1 MVVFRPV
8 SHLEDCSIVRR
19 EMARV
24 YRLAKALRLGL
35 LRTISRFFALA
46 IRAWRWVDS
55 LDLPLSSL
63 QWILLFYVVFGAIYL
78 PSTPVFEANDEIW
91 HFGYIQH
98 IRDTGSLPVQVF
110 DGEDT
115 LYQQHGSQP
124 PLYYALAALLTS
136 PLSID
141 DVDSYRLLNPY
152 VSANQ
157 PDSFG
162 NKNLTIRD
170 ESQSMIRGAGLVVAI
185 LRLAGLVLGAVTI
198 VFVYKI
204 GELVAPQRPT
214 VAFAAAAI
222 TGLNPMFIYVSA
234 SVNNDTLA
242 MALNGAVILLLLRTI
257 RDGFQRRYT
266 VAIALLFAL
275 SCLTKLTSLVLL
287 PVLLGTALYVQHKTS
302 DRRGLLAFIYLFALS
317 WLLIAGWWYLRNLQ
331 LYGEPFGIVMMSNI
345 AGPRSLNFSAVDLFA
360 EFQQFRM
367 SYWGLFGALNIQ
379 VTSIFYVLLDLMT
392 FLSFLGLAF
401 LILQLLAISDFAY
414 ARYELAHL
422 LTLLSALVL
431 IWLGVVIWSTLTYA
445 AEGRIVFPLIAVIS
459 PLLAV
464 GLVEIVWW
472 IVFSLRPPN
481 LEFVRAG
488 DAVPKELLHDTMLW
502 QLRILGIVALFAPLT
517 VIASQYSAPQPVAEI
532 PEKAREVYAE
542 FGDVAL
548 VAYERINRRYA
559 TGDRVRLKLYWQ
571 VLEQSAADNSILLTL
586 VDDNRQEI
594 GRYSTYPG
602 AGSLRTSSWQPG
614 AIYPDEYLINIFSTA
629 YGRYPFDLHIEWEDS
644 HNDISIVPTDAEG
657 AVIEPVLLDIGAVVT
672 LRSQS
677 AASDFNE
684 IPMER
689 QPKFDEAIIL
699 ESFQL
704 DLEFNEI
711 ILNWKAETAPAEN
724 YTVFVHM
731 LDEDGRILT
740 QADAPPR
747 LPTQYW
753 RWGESY
759 TTYHRFPAGF
769 NMIDHQVI
777 VGLYINDG
785 LTYPK
790 AEYTKTLT
798 AEERKMAEDAEFSAD
813 ESGAIETDTSFDPEQ
828 FALADEMEIYL
839 DSFTIPWDIADE
851 VIALT
856 PTPESTLEGEEA
868 APQDADEQEETG
880 TDPTIEADV

>member
-1 MVVFRPV
+1 MRIIPSALRRNLAGVSQIAKVLRLRLLRAI
-8 SHLEDCSIVRR
+8 SHLF
-19 EMARV
+19 
-24 YRLAKALRLGL
+24 ALL
-35 LRTISRFFALA
+35 LRG
-46 IRAWRWVDS
+46 WRWLDS
-55 LDLPLSSL
+55 LNLPLSSL

-98 IRDTGSLPVQVF
+98 LRDTGSLPVQVF
-110 DGEDT
+110 DGVDT

-124 PLYYALAALLTS
+124 PLYYALAAVLTA
-136 PLSID
+136 PFSID
-141 DVDSYRLLNPY
+141 DADSYRLLNPH
-152 VSANQ
+152 VTANQ
-157 PDSFG
+157 PDAYG

-170 ESQSMIRGAGLVVAI
+170 ASQSIIRGTGLVVVI
-185 LRLAGLVLGAVTI
+185 LRLAGLALGALTI

-214 VAFAAAAI
+214 VAFVAAAI
-222 TGLNPMFIYVSA
+222 TGLNPMFIFVSA

-242 MALNGAVILLLLRTI
+242 MMLNGALILLLLRTI
-257 RDGFQRRYT
+257 RDGFQLRYT
-266 VAIALLFAL
+266 VLITLLFAV

-287 PVLLGTALYVQHKTS
+287 PVLLGTALFVQRKTG
-302 DRRGLLAFIYLFALS
+302 DRRGLLAFVYMLAIS

-345 AGPRSLNFSAVDLFA
+345 AGPRGPAFSAVDFFA
-360 EFQQFRM
+360 DFQQFRM

-392 FLSFLGLAF
+392 FLSLIGLVF
-401 LILQLLAISDFAY
+401 LILQLLAISDLAY

-422 LTLLSALVL
+422 FTLLSALALTWLGVL
-431 IWLGVVIWSTLTYA
+431 IWSALTYT
-445 AEGRIVFPLIAVIS
+445 AEGRIVFPLIAVMS

-517 VIASQYSAPQPVAEI
+517 VIASQYSAPQPVSEI
-532 PEKAREVYAE
+532 PAKAREVYAE
-542 FGDVAL
+542 YGDVAL
-548 VAYERINRRYA
+548 VAYERIDRRYT

-571 VLEQSAADNSILLTL
+571 VLEQSAADNSVLLTL
-586 VDDNRQEI
+586 VDDNQQEI

-602 AGSLRTSSWQPG
+602 AGKLRTTSWQPG
-614 AIYPDEYLINIFSTA
+614 AIYPDEYLINIHPSA
-629 YGRYPFDLHIEWEDS
+629 YGRYPFDLHVEWED
-644 HNDISIVPTDAEG
+644 IQTETRITPTNADG
-657 AVIEPVLLDIGAVVT
+657 TVIEPVLLDIGAVVT
-672 LRSQS
+672 LRFQA

-684 IPMER
+684 IPTDI
-689 QPKFDEAIIL
+689 QPKFDDAIIL

-711 ILNWKAETAPAEN
+711 ILNWKAETAPSEN

-731 LDEDGRILT
+731 LDEEGGILT
-740 QADAPPR
+740 QADGAPR
-747 LPTQYW
+747 LPTKYW

-759 TTYHRFPAGF
+759 TTYHRFPSGF
-769 NMIDHQVI
+769 NMIDHRVI

-785 LTYPK
+785 LSYPR
-790 AEYTKTLT
+790 AEYTKSVT
-798 AEERKMAEDAEFSAD
+798 AEQIELTEEVAISSEVTEAVEAELEH
-813 ESGAIETDTSFDPEQ
+813 DPEDL
-828 FALADEMEIYL
+828 ALADGMDVYL
-839 DSFTIPWDIADE
+839 DSFIIPWDIASE

-856 PTPESTLEGEEA
+856 PTPVPTDEGDGGMPADDELQDVESTEPISQAEA
-868 APQDADEQEETG
+868 
-880 TDPTIEADV
+880 